1 MYFVIAEDVALKQE
15 SEPKLLRRRS
25 SRKER
30 WQSTRRRVEERRT
43 SIETQI
49 KNFEKAIRRSLKKAE
64 QHSKEG
70 EQNGKLETKIRMRT
84 VSFEHERGADC
95 EFVAVDV
102 AAVKERVNHTSLSV
116 QETRF

>member
-1 MYFVIAEDVALKQE
+1 M
-15 SEPKLLRRRS
+15 
-25 SRKER
+25 
-30 WQSTRRRVEERRT
+30 EERRT

-49 KNFEKAIRRSLKKAE
+49 KNVEKAVRRSLKKAE

-102 AAVKERVNHTSLSV
+102 AVKERVKHTSHSV